1 MPTFASRLRELRK
14 RAGLTQ
20 LQLAE
25 ASGVPLGSI
34 RNYEQGQREPYWD
47 VAFRLASAMGVSA
60 EAFADCV
67 TPAPAN
73 PLASSK
79 PTPNDPAIS

>member
-20 LQLAE
+20 LQLAQ

-47 VAFRLASAMGVSA
+47 VAFRLAAAMGVSA
-60 EAFADCV
+60 EAFSDCV
-67 TPAPAN
+67 SSSA

-79 PTPNDPAIS
+79 PNPAEGPTS

>member
-1 MPTFASRLRELRK
+1 MPTFAERLRDLRK

-20 LQLAE
+20 AQLAT

-47 VAFRLASAMGVSA
+47 VAFRLVGALGVSV
-60 EAFADCV
+60 ESFADCV
-67 TPAPAN
+67 DGIPSLHAHVQEEQ
-73 PLASSK
+73 AS
-79 PTPNDPAIS
+79 